1 MADLHKKQLED
12 QLGDAMLSYLMDEYA
27 EAAGSQLLSGFE
39 ESGQVIPD
47 ILNHSCLDMIRA
59 HNRASEKSALLRR
72 TVFRAAKTAAVL
84 VIIFSLSA
92 NFIMSVEALRV
103 PVLNFCIKMQDQF
116 TNLIFGGDGNTM
128 PQSSDPDPAFMM
140 DLPAGY
146 QFQQQSHNHED
157 TSAIYPD
164 SFLILLYTNEA
175 GDNLTILTQPAAGT
189 SNFDTQDS
197 DCTEIQLVG
206 MDAVYI
212 KKADGSLR
220 TIWIDESRQRLYDI
234 SAENMEEAEFL
245 LFAEKTA
252 ANFKS
257 GNYYSE

>member
-92 NFIMSVEALRV
+92 NFIMSVEALR
-103 PVLNFCIKMQDQF
+103 
-116 TNLIFGGDGNTM
+116 GR
-128 PQSSDPDPAFMM
+128 
-140 DLPAGY
+140 
-146 QFQQQSHNHED
+146 
-157 TSAIYPD
+157 
-164 SFLILLYTNEA
+164 EA
-175 GDNLTILTQPAAGT
+175 ATQG
-189 SNFDTQDS
+189 
-197 DCTEIQLVG
+197 
-206 MDAVYI
+206 
-212 KKADGSLR
+212 
-220 TIWIDESRQRLYDI
+220 
-234 SAENMEEAEFL
+234 
-245 LFAEKTA
+245 
-252 ANFKS
+252 
-257 GNYYSE
+257 